1 MAVAEGTAG
10 PQSHDASSGFR
21 VLRVFVALGFKG
33 CALTLNPKPLGYL
46 GHVRAFKGAF
56 RSEARCDEGTWSCAT
71 LYQDPELLLTVDG
84 QNPALPIIRN
94 IP

>member
-56 RSEARCDEGTWSCAT
+56 RSEARCDEGPGAVQPCTKT
-71 LYQDPELLLTVDG
+71 LSFCLLLMDKILHY
-84 QNPALPIIRN
+84 PL
-94 IP
+94 